1 MPLYSYIYPTCLV
14 IFIGK
19 EKLKET
25 SSVIPWKQ
33 VEKFI
38 LHVNSYSYKVKKST
52 RLKMLWCMM
61 QDNEPKA

>member
-1 MPLYSYIYPTCLV
+1 MPLYSYIYTTCLV